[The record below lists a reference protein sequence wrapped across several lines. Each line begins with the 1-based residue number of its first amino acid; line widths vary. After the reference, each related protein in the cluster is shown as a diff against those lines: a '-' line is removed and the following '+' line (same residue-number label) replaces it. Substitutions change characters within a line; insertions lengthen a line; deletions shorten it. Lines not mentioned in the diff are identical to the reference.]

1 MTGDTV
7 GARAWRSMRSVLA
20 ESWDRLRDLTTASP
34 SRFAVGVFL
43 TLILLF
49 TALFMLPAAAA
60 DGQSTAFADALF
72 TAVSTICVTGLST
85 VDMGTHWSP
94 FGHVLVYIGVNVGV
108 VACVV
113 GDGTGHEAEQAC
125 GQ

>member
-7 GARAWRSMRSVLA
+7 GARAWRSLRSMLSD
-20 ESWDRLRDLTTASP
+20 SWDRLRDLTTASP

-72 TAVSTICVTGLST
+72 TAVSTICVTGPVSY
-85 VDMGTHWSP
+85 THLTLP
-94 FGHVLVYIGVNVGV
+94 
-108 VACVV
+108 
-113 GDGTGHEAEQAC
+113 TM
-125 GQ
+125 